1 MKLVAICAIAL
12 VFGFVGSMPIAGPVS
27 VMVISRAARRRF
39 DEALHI
45 GLGAAAAEAIYAGV
59 AFFGY
64 TAILARYELVVPVSH
79 GVTAV
84 VLMALGGFFVFWSPK
99 DKKDTR
105 ENKTGTFFLGFSV
118 SAVNPT
124 LLVTWGAATAFLF
137 SKGLGETADLA
148 AIPFG
153 LCAGAG
159 IAAWFSLFVVVLRK
173 YEGKLPRKVLTWIV
187 RLLGL
192 ALVGLGVWS
201 GVQLVQWL
209 AGDRQAPRTAASSL
223 SFGPCRRS
231 RCSTPTWPSR
241 RPSTSC
247 SGTASRAPRG
257 DCSRTCST

>member
-1 MKLVAICAIAL
+1 MRLVAICAIAL
-12 VFGFVGSMPIAGPVS
+12 AFGFVGSMPIAGPVS

-39 DEALHI
+39 SEALNI
-45 GLGAAAAEAIYAGV
+45 GLGAAVAEAIYAGL

-64 TAILARYELVVPVSH
+64 TTFLAKYKLVVPISH

-99 DKKDTR
+99 EKKDKR
-105 ENKTGTFFLGFSV
+105 ENKTGTFFLGLSV

-137 SKGLGETADLA
+137 SKGLDETSGLA

-159 IAAWFSLFVVVLRK
+159 VAAWFALFVVVLRK

-209 AGDRQAPRTAASSL
+209 AGDRQAPPGAAASL
-223 SFGPCRRS
+223 SFGPCRRA
-231 RCSTPTWPSR
+231 RLWTPTWPSR

-247 SGTASRAPRG
+247 SGTASRDRRG
-257 DCSRTCST
+257 GCSPTCSI